1 MDTAQRLQSLF
12 KPEEVPHHILAQ
24 YPHLA
29 ERVAQLW
36 GTPSMDIFLND
47 LFFDRRGS
55 RQGFSPEVMHE
66 LFTIQSRHN
75 KLFPPKEASGIWSEN
90 DLAIDELRAELA
102 TYEIPR
108 LIEAAKSGELELII
122 QALSNGVY
130 IESADQQ
137 GLTMLWWA
145 CRYGHRELIMTL
157 LKARAAVSVADEYGC
172 QAIHSLATHDLV
184 SVLEAL
190 IEHGADLNAPDLAG
204 MTPLMH
210 AVRRNRVAAA
220 GALLRLGASVN
231 LQDQQGMSALHFAA
245 EAGNGRLLELLMAYH
260 ADPILQN
267 CQQKTA
273 LDLIEQKPDSMR
285 LKMYLLC

>member
-1 MDTAQRLQSLF
+1 MDTTQRLQSLL

-36 GTPSMDIFLND
+36 GTQAMDIFLND

-66 LFTIQSRHN
+66 LFMIQSRHN
-75 KLFPPKEASGIWSEN
+75 QLFPPKEVSGIWSEN
-90 DLAIDELRAELA
+90 ELATDELRAELA

-108 LIEAAKSGELELII
+108 LIEAAKAGELDLIL
-122 QALSNGVY
+122 QALSHGVY

-145 CRYGHRELIMTL
+145 ARYGHRELIMTL
-157 LKARAAVSVADEYGC
+157 LKARAAVAVADEYGC
-172 QAIHSLATHDLV
+172 QAIHWLAAHDLV
-184 SVLEAL
+184 SVLEE
-190 IEHGADLNAPDLAG
+190 IIQHGADLNALDFAG

-210 AVRRNRVAAA
+210 AVRRGRVSAA
-220 GALLRLGASVN
+220 GALLRLGAAVN
-231 LQDQQGMSALHFAA
+231 AQDQQGMSALHFAA
-245 EAGNGRLLELLMAYH
+245 EAGTGRLLELLMAYH
-260 ADPILQN
+260 ADPELQN

-273 LDLIEQKPDSMR
+273 LDLIEQKSDSVR